1 MNNLKKL
8 SIIAASLL
16 LIFLLLN
23 SAQATGAQI
32 LGCVAKEGVLRIIGM
47 GSRKEKCNKNE
58 TLISWNS
65 EGQIGLEGPQGPKG
79 DTGANGENATEL
91 HLYDT
96 NNQDLGI
103 VIDADPSSKF
113 ISFNKDL
120 GVSLIFSAQDAT
132 LLPLHLK
139 LGFEGSDCTGM
150 PFELLNRNKIPLTP
164 STLVISSDSRYFRA
178 VGSTHAQ
185 SGSSYLNDVGICENG
200 ATTTISTYSL
210 QNIILP
216 FSEPVAWPLHINSE
230 IQ

>member
-96 NNQDLGI
+96 NNQDL
-103 VIDADPSSKF
+103 SSMALKKRSKNRRSHNGFQKEF
-113 ISFNKDL
+113 IGFGFINIFNNRY
-120 GVSLIFSAQDAT
+120 
-132 LLPLHLK
+132 
-139 LGFEGSDCTGM
+139 GFC
-150 PFELLNRNKIPLTP
+150 
-164 STLVISSDSRYFRA
+164 FR
-178 VGSTHAQ
+178 
-185 SGSSYLNDVGICENG
+185 CC
-200 ATTTISTYSL
+200 
-210 QNIILP
+210 
-216 FSEPVAWPLHINSE
+216 
-230 IQ
+230 